1 MLAEFLID
9 ESYDKLNLTD
19 WSSLPLNQKKL
30 KLFEVLGFY
39 DQRLYSKKMK
49 DSISHFGADPST
61 RIPEN
66 DLSKNYK
73 FNTERHK
80 IIKQSI
86 NEWKEQLAKAE
97 KEKKTIKY
105 NSHNRKLKI
114 PIDNNSDQNKTAE
127 AQKEH
132 SLAKRVNEE
141 IYNKN
146 NFNTQHRKSAEVLK
160 PLTLE
165 KLTEMNPK
173 ELAKIDKDFDLADL
187 LSISSEDEINDFVK
201 NTSLNA
207 RFNNVVAKSMSEKT
221 LERAKELEALNKRN
235 EDFKIQSLMK
245 ISDNYYDKA
254 SAYSKKFKKY

>member
-1 MLAEFLID
+1 M
-9 ESYDKLNLTD
+9 
-19 WSSLPLNQKKL
+19 
-30 KLFEVLGFY
+30 
-39 DQRLYSKKMK
+39 
-49 DSISHFGADPST
+49 
-61 RIPEN
+61 
-66 DLSKNYK
+66 
-73 FNTERHK
+73 
-80 IIKQSI
+80 
-86 NEWKEQLAKAE
+86 
-97 KEKKTIKY
+97 
-105 NSHNRKLKI
+105 
-114 PIDNNSDQNKTAE
+114 
-127 AQKEH
+127 
-132 SLAKRVNEE
+132 AKRVNEE